1 MGPSTMMKLACALL
15 LLVAAVSCAPTTPD
29 TLVAEDS
36 KFVPGY
42 GMPSVSMPW
51 GPPIDWGAI
60 ADTIAKQLD
69 DYYEIEIDLSQD
81 STPGKVLQSTWPGRA
96 CPCMNNDKVRSFY
109 QCSMPN
115 EPHKYLE
122 LVRLTRGTNWAAE
135 MEACAK
141 KDGSS
146 LAEQQEEFNNNGG
159 KYE

>member
-69 DYYEIEIDLSQD
+69 DYYEIEIDLSHIR
-81 STPGKVLQSTWPGRA
+81 LQVRYCSQRGRA
-96 CPCMNNDKVRSFY
+96 
-109 QCSMPN
+109 
-115 EPHKYLE
+115 
-122 LVRLTRGTNWAAE
+122 A
-135 MEACAK
+135 
-141 KDGSS
+141 
-146 LAEQQEEFNNNGG
+146 LALHEQRQSPFV
-159 KYE
+159 